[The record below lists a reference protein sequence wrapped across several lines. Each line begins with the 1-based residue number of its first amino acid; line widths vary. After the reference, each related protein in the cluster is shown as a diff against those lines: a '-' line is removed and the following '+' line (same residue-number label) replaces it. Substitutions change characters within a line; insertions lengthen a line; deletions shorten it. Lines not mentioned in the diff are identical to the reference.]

1 VKGLSLSADRPI
13 STTGAQYHIRCKAGD
28 LAPYLLVPGAPERA
42 EKIAARWDE
51 AWEVAN
57 HREFRSYTGRYRG
70 VGLSVLSSGIGPS
83 SIAITVHE
91 TASVGVDTL
100 IRVGSTGVIREGIEC
115 GDLVISQAAVRLDG
129 ASNAYIMPGY
139 PAVADYEVLLA
150 LIEAAENLGT
160 RYHVGITATT
170 SDFYSG
176 QRRPLPDGS
185 VLSKSR
191 IVYEELMRGNV
202 LNFEM
207 EAATLFT
214 LSSLLRVRA
223 GAICAVYAN
232 RLTKRFEAGAGED
245 EAIKV
250 ANEAVIL
257 LSEWGQQKQRK
268 SKRHFY
274 PSLLGPE
281 SQ

>member
-1 VKGLSLSADRPI
+1 
-13 STTGAQYHIRCKAGD
+13 
-28 LAPYLLVPGAPERA
+28 
-42 EKIAARWDE
+42 
-51 AWEVAN
+51 VAN
-57 HREFRSYTGRYRG
+57 HRAFRSYTGRYRG

-83 SIAITVHE
+83 SIAITVQE
-91 TASVGVDTL
+91 AASVGADTL

-129 ASNAYIMPGY
+129 TSNAYIMPEY

-150 LIEAAENLGT
+150 LIEAAENLGA

-176 QRRPLPDGS
+176 QGRPWSDGS
-185 VLSKSR
+185 VLYRSR
-191 IVYEELMRGNV
+191 MVYEELRRGHV

-232 RLTKRFEAGAGED
+232 RFTKRFEVGAGED
-245 EAIKV
+245 EAINV

-257 LSEWGQQKQRK
+257 LDEWGQQKQTK
-268 SKRHFY
+268 NKRRFY
-274 PSLLGPE
+274 PSLLGPGPH
-281 SQ
+281 